1 MGNLVLYFADDRR
14 SELPHPPRAHVQVK
28 FTTGDKYI
36 TQTCMTVS
44 EFDGEI
50 DRLKG
55 ELDGIRI
62 RGHAEFLA
70 VRNRAAL
77 DK

>member
-1 MGNLVLYFADDRR
+1 
-14 SELPHPPRAHVQVK
+14 VQVK